1 MLNNPFSSALF
12 ATVRSINSLIHF
24 IPFLDVH
31 PLLAHYLPET
41 YYSCDYI
48 QSIPSTNTTI
58 ILPDYTCNEMNYTTF
73 DFSRFTD
80 LEYLDIGDNS
90 FRSVDTFIIDG
101 MHNLTTLIIGKK
113 SFLSVR
119 YYDGWNPG
127 TSFHIKNCELL
138 KSIEIGKNSFTDYTG
153 IFELINLPS
162 LQTVNIGDM
171 IDDGIQECNFFYSS
185 FVIRGNYLIM
195 IGNLFR
201 SPEITIY

>member
-1 MLNNPFSSALF
+1 
-12 ATVRSINSLIHF
+12 
-24 IPFLDVH
+24 
-31 PLLAHYLPET
+31 
-41 YYSCDYI
+41 
-48 QSIPSTNTTI
+48 
-58 ILPDYTCNEMNYTTF
+58 MNYTTF

>member
-1 MLNNPFSSALF
+1 
-12 ATVRSINSLIHF
+12 
-24 IPFLDVH
+24 
-31 PLLAHYLPET
+31 
-41 YYSCDYI
+41 
-48 QSIPSTNTTI
+48 
-58 ILPDYTCNEMNYTTF
+58 MNYTIF

-201 SPEITIY
+201 SPEITIYWSRCECILFCRYDHYWKYLIYVLITELDLPLLQSIKLGQYTLNESPQLKMLSLS